1 MNKMKFDRKGLFI
14 VADGLDGIGKGEIE
28 RALIGY
34 EQKLGRA
41 VFDVISFSRA
51 NRKGLPELKDF
62 WNPPYTYYDTIINAE
77 PSYIGV
83 GQIIRD
89 EIISKNK
96 RDYSFIDEIEAYSL
110 DRLVNMKRIV
120 IPALINGVNVIQSRC
135 VAATLNYQALKAKE
149 KGISLEKIRKKILSY
164 EGNRLQ
170 FTWAPDLLIIP
181 TINDMNE
188 LEKRLKSR
196 AETNKDDNTIHDNI
210 NFQTKLKPLFE
221 DAWLKILF
229 EEYGTKV
236 EYLDAGISEH
246 ETRNQAIKIYKKFLE
261 SKN

>member
-41 VFDVISFSRA
+41 VFDVISFSKA

-77 PSYIGV
+77 PSYVGI

-96 RDYSFIDEIEAYSL
+96 RDYSFMDEIEAYSL

-120 IPALINGVNVIQSRC
+120 IPALINGVNVIQSSQSIRR
-135 VAATLNYQALKAKE
+135 VFLKVSKSVE
-149 KGISLEKIRKKILSY
+149 
-164 EGNRLQ
+164 
-170 FTWAPDLLIIP
+170 
-181 TINDMNE
+181 
-188 LEKRLKSR
+188 KSR
-196 AETNKDDNTIHDNI
+196 V
-210 NFQTKLKPLFE
+210 E
-221 DAWLKILF
+221 D
-229 EEYGTKV
+229 
-236 EYLDAGISEH
+236 
-246 ETRNQAIKIYKKFLE
+246 KK
-261 SKN
+261 K